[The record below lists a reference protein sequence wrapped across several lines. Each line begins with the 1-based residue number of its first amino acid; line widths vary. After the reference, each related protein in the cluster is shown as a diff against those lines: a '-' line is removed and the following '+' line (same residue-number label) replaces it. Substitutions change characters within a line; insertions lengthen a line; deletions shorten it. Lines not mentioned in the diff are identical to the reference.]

1 SLNEGIS
8 WVDVETKTPTQCV
21 TTTYSW
27 AYCSYNCNRYAKDFK
42 SINNTGRTSV
52 VDIWSIVAGRY
63 MGEVTL
69 YDNETAYHYNVP
81 AGDFKYY
88 IRYLDYDNHTLSD
101 TYTVSRC
108 GEHSMTWTSSKM
120 ANSEKSNMV
129 KDSNPYL
136 PFESLGTPSIKK

>member
-1 SLNEGIS
+1 
-8 WVDVETKTPTQCV
+8 
-21 TTTYSW
+21 
-27 AYCSYNCNRYAKDFK
+27 
-42 SINNTGRTSV
+42 
-52 VDIWSIVAGRY
+52 RY